1 MSQGK
6 TSPRE
11 IRTARLL
18 LRQWLDEDREPFA
31 ALNADPEVMRY
42 FPSTQTRETSD
53 RGIDKCQQDLQ
64 ERGWGLWA
72 AERLESG
79 EFVGFI
85 GLSIPRHPLPFM
97 PCVEVG
103 YRLAKAF
110 WGCGYATEGARA
122 ALDFGF
128 YRLALEQIVSFTA
141 LINQPSR
148 AVMERLG
155 MINSGEDFDH
165 PAIAEGSPIRRHCLY
180 RLSRTRWEE
189 QQKPAQLG

>member
-1 MSQGK
+1 M
-6 TSPRE
+6 E
-11 IRTARLL
+11 IRTPRLL
-18 LRQWLDEDREPFA
+18 LRQWRDQDREPFA

-42 FPSTQTRETSD
+42 FPSTQTREASD
-53 RGIDKCQQDLQ
+53 RSIDNCKQGLQ

-72 AERLESG
+72 AELLESRD
-79 EFVGFI
+79 FIGFI
-85 GLSIPRHPLPFM
+85 GLSIPRHQLPFM

-128 YRLALEQIVSFTA
+128 SRLALAEIVSFTA

-180 RLSRTRWEE
+180 RLSRARWEE
-189 QQKPAQLG
+189 QQQPMQLD